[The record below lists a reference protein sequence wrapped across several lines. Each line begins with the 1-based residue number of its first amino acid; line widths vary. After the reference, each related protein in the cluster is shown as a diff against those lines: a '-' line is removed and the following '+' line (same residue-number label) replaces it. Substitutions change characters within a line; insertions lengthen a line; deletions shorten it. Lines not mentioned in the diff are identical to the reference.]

1 MKRVAKRN
9 LQPPE
14 PSPQVNHKKTE
25 LLRTGSL
32 SRPNLL
38 SENEKIS
45 KPSLLSKPSGIQKAS
60 SFKTRTSSSSLNNMH
75 QEEGIESELQRKLQ
89 KQCRKISDAAS
100 ASQKTIRETPNQELS
115 KEIRKPKP
123 NRYDANAFNSLPVST
138 STTNDINNDQN
149 DNSSQ
154 EDTDE
159 NGYMRVPEAYVPQ
172 PPALPNKG
180 ENTLPLPP
188 KRNDFQYEEEQHY
201 AVPKNIQ
208 SKEAPEECKPKR
220 SLTKPQIPNKPITM
234 RKPPL
239 LAKPPTL
246 KMQTNPGT
254 NARNRTA
261 CKAVLHTNAA
271 NKTHLKLFQPVNDAH
286 SRIKGRRHFQLLYSY
301 VLA

>member
-9 LQPPE
+9 LQPPD
-14 PSPQVNHKKTE
+14 PSPQGTNKKTE

-100 ASQKTIRETPNQELS
+100 ASQKTISEPPNKESSQ
-115 KEIRKPKP
+115 EIRKPKP
-123 NRYDANAFNSLPVST
+123 NRFDENAFNSLPLCNST
-138 STTNDINNDQN
+138 MDDISNDQ
-149 DNSSQ
+149 DGDSSQ

-159 NGYMRVPEAYVPQ
+159 NGYMRVPGAYVPA
-172 PPALPNKG
+172 PPTLPNKG
-180 ENTLPLPP
+180 ENALPLPP
-188 KRNDFQYEEEQHY
+188 KKNNFQYQEEEHY

-208 SKEAPEECKPKR
+208 SKEAPEECKPRIR
-220 SLTKPQIPNKPITM
+220 SLTKPQVPNKPITM

-239 LAKPPTL
+239 SAKPPTL

-261 CKAVLHTNAA
+261 CKAVLHTNAS

-286 SRIKGRRHFQLLYSY
+286 TRIKGK
-301 VLA
+301 